1 MIRSSRG
8 FSLIEVLVSLL
19 LVSIGG
25 LGLLKLQVFI
35 ERQSDYALHSIEA
48 LRLAENQ
55 LEWFRTRGASDALS
69 TVSSAQFSTITSGS
83 YTAGNYTLS
92 WQATAEEG
100 SSSLKSVVMTATW
113 QNRLEQTQSVELH
126 TMLSRFNEFE
136 N

>member
-1 MIRSSRG
+1 M
-8 FSLIEVLVSLL
+8 IEVLVSLL

-100 SSSLKSVVMTATW
+100 SSSLKSMVMTATW
-113 QNRLEQTQSVELH
+113 QDRLEQTQSVELH

>member
-1 MIRSSRG
+1 M
-8 FSLIEVLVSLL
+8 IEVLVSLL

>member
-1 MIRSSRG
+1 M
-8 FSLIEVLVSLL
+8 IEVLVSLL

-113 QNRLEQTQSVELH
+113 QDRLEQTQSVELH
-126 TMLSRFNEFE
+126 TMLSRFNEFG

>member
-1 MIRSSRG
+1 M
-8 FSLIEVLVSLL
+8 IEVLVSLL

-83 YTAGNYTLS
+83 YTAGNYTLN
-92 WQATAEEG
+92 WQTTAEEG

-113 QNRLEQTQSVELH
+113 QDRLEQTQSVELH